1 MRAIAVDDRKL
12 PLEALIEAI
21 QEAAPDIELTSFRN
35 PLDALAWEGIRGID
49 VAFVDIDMPGMN
61 GIEFAPETSEESG
74 EETGGEN

>member
-49 VAFVDIDMPGMN
+49 WEQVCA
-61 GIEFAPETSEESG
+61 
-74 EETGGEN
+74 